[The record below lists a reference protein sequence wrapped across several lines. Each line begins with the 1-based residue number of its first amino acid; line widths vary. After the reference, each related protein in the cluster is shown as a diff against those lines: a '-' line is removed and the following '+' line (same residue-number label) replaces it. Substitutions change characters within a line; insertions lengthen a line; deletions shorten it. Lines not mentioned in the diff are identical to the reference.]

1 MAANTQVGAKAPESK
16 MSKFV
21 MLSGGATVP
30 PFKVGDKS
38 INALPKFRGD
48 VFEHDPSDPEIK
60 KLVRLEVI
68 RPANDAEKGKTK
80 VTIEAPS
87 GPRNLSLESKLND
100 AEKEIES
107 LRQQLREKEDENIT
121 YQSMLSDATR
131 PSETKT

>member
-60 KLVRLEVI
+60 KLVRL
-68 RPANDAEKGKTK
+68 ANDAEKGKTK